1 MHLQVTIASLL
12 LLLTGAVVSSSTVRG
27 VEGQPVT
34 LPCTYSTTS
43 GVTTMCWG
51 RGACPSSWC
60 TEEIVSTDGSR
71 VIRRR
76 NMRYDLKGNIRHGNV
91 SLTIE
96 KAVQADS
103 GRYCC
108 RVEHP
113 GWFNDMKLTLSLEIK
128 PAGTTSLPTSPR
140 VSTFA
145 PPTPTPTQNLK
156 PASSPS
162 PIPTETQSTTP
173 LETSTSQS
181 TSSTLCSCQ
190 TDGNGTVTQSSDGPW
205 HTNQT
210 RVLPAK
216 NSWTITSKLITIIVS
231 IIIAVLL
238 ILLFVKIAKKYLCL
252 RNKLQQLSMVFV
264 NRPPIGA
271 LQNAAEMRNRAADNI
286 YIVEDNPYVVD

>member
-113 GWFNDMKLTLSLEIK
+113 GWFNDMKLTLSLEI
-128 PAGTTSLPTSPR
+128 
-140 VSTFA
+140 
-145 PPTPTPTQNLK
+145 K